1 VSPDAQPELQLE
13 TLEVDRWSIESPVP
27 APGAEYPTETPWDRL
42 LLDAVPDKARA
53 SAALRCAATE
63 SARFYVEHRAYPG
76 DGLRRH
82 LIGRCGSTLPSAG
95 FAAVQ
100 VDLPDDTPEERVE
113 SELRQSVTDMI
124 GKLDSSN
131 EAVGLGYAR
140 GSGRAAFALYYG
152 PGSGTLDAFSPSV
165 SGNRVTLSGTIA
177 EDVESALG
185 LVTEGEYG
193 VRYCEPDRRVRAP
206 RFRIACP
213 VAPDDPIARIEI
225 VTRRPGQ
232 VLMESMR
239 DVLVRRSE
247 EAGLVYEPA
256 LYGAAETVSGAKE
269 FRGALLSALNGVRRQ
284 AGQRPFAL
292 ERRQSVSNER
302 LIPTFFDAM
311 LRSSNEQVDWLA
323 LGLLAGWDVQGMI
336 RDGGIYWGMVATAR
350 SPGRWLSYAFESPLG
365 RWVLLEPS
373 MSHIAIGAAPFAQ
386 AGVMAI
392 ATTYAFFDQRD
403 HGADE
408 DAVFAE
414 LAKVRRAYDLSEPQ
428 RVRRGAALEGALASV
443 ANNTETTG
451 DALNRAIYRISTEQ
465 TRSISGWV
473 VETNDLKHLP
483 FTDALLAASLEVEV
497 GITHYR
503 APGGAWGQYV
513 VAFVIYESGPP
524 TGRHTARNRLR
535 VVDRTASFGSSA
547 RASSPARTSF

>member
-1 VSPDAQPELQLE
+1 
-13 TLEVDRWSIESPVP
+13 
-27 APGAEYPTETPWDRL
+27 
-42 LLDAVPDKARA
+42 
-53 SAALRCAATE
+53 
-63 SARFYVEHRAYPG
+63 
-76 DGLRRH
+76 
-82 LIGRCGSTLPSAG
+82 
-95 FAAVQ
+95 
-100 VDLPDDTPEERVE
+100 
-113 SELRQSVTDMI
+113 
-124 GKLDSSN
+124 
-131 EAVGLGYAR
+131 
-140 GSGRAAFALYYG
+140 
-152 PGSGTLDAFSPSV
+152 
-165 SGNRVTLSGTIA
+165 
-177 EDVESALG
+177 
-185 LVTEGEYG
+185 
-193 VRYCEPDRRVRAP
+193 
-206 RFRIACP
+206 
-213 VAPDDPIARIEI
+213 
-225 VTRRPGQ
+225 
-232 VLMESMR
+232 
-239 DVLVRRSE
+239 
-247 EAGLVYEPA
+247 
-256 LYGAAETVSGAKE
+256 
-269 FRGALLSALNGVRRQ
+269 
-284 AGQRPFAL
+284 
-292 ERRQSVSNER
+292 
-302 LIPTFFDAM
+302 
-311 LRSSNEQVDWLA
+311 
-323 LGLLAGWDVQGMI
+323 
-336 RDGGIYWGMVATAR
+336 
-350 SPGRWLSYAFESPLG
+350 
-365 RWVLLEPS
+365 
-373 MSHIAIGAAPFAQ
+373 
-386 AGVMAI
+386 MAI